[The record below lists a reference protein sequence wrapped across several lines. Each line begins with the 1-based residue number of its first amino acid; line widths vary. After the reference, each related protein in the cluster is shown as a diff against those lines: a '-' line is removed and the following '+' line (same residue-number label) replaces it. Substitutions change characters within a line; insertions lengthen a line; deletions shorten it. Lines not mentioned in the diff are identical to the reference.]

1 MTLSIRPVFSMSAP
15 AVQFDH
21 VSFRYGAT
29 PVLEDVS
36 FTVERGLSTCVI
48 GPNGGG
54 KTTLLRLALG
64 LLEPKQGKISIFGEA
79 PDEGCRRIGYVP
91 QAMRFDPLFP
101 VNARD
106 IVLMGRLDRIRFGFY
121 SKECKEAARAA
132 LAEVGLER
140 EETTPFS
147 NLSGGQKQ
155 RVLIARALAT
165 GAELLLLD
173 EPTANVDL
181 TVEAQFLDSLDHLRE
196 RATIILVTHDIDLI
210 SRLGDSVLCVNHR
223 VHRHA
228 VGDLHGELLREI
240 FSGEHRLEHDRKTR
254 HQHGD
259 HSACKHD

>member
-1 MTLSIRPVFSMSAP
+1 MSSVP
-15 AVQFDH
+15 AISFDQ
-21 VSFRYGAT
+21 VSFRYGST

-36 FTVERGLSTCVI
+36 FDVEPGASTCVI

-64 LLEPKQGKISIFGEA
+64 LLEPQRGRISIFGESPEA
-79 PDEGCRRIGYVP
+79 GCRRIGYVP

-101 VNARD
+101 VDALD
-106 IVLMGRLDRIRFGFY
+106 IVLMGRLDHVRFGFY
-121 SKECKEAARAA
+121 SRDCREAARAA

-140 EETTPFS
+140 QAATPFA
-147 NLSGGQKQ
+147 NLSGGQRQ

-165 GAELLLLD
+165 GADLLLLD

-181 TVEAQFLDSLDHLRE
+181 TVEAQFLDSLDRLRE
-196 RATIILVTHDIDLI
+196 RISILLVTHDIDLI

-228 VGDLHGELLREI
+228 VSDLHGNLLREI
-240 FSGEHRLEHDRKTR
+240 FSGEHRLEHDRKSR
-254 HQHGD
+254 HREGD
-259 HSACKHD
+259 HSACDHD